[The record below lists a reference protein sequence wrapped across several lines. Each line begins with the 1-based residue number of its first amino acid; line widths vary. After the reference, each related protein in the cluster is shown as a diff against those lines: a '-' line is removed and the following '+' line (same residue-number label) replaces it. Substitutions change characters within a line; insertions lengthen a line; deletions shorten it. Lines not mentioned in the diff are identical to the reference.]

1 MKKETNLFKIEAC
14 IGTLQSGLE
23 AEKGGANRVELCDNL
38 AEGGTTPSA
47 ALIQMTK
54 EKLQIPAAVMIR
66 PRHGDFLYS
75 DLEFEIMKRDIYFCK
90 SIGVEAVVFGLLT
103 NDGRIDCERTKKL
116 VQEAGNM
123 EVCFHRAVDLSRDY
137 FEAIEQIINCGCKR
151 ILTSGAANKA
161 VEGFENIK
169 KAVKNP
175 LKRKIGAYYGCL
187 LLRPSGVMAFDNPEN
202 PTIIEDFIKAIGGT
216 PVVYPFRNECCGAY
230 VALKNSELPKQKSQK
245 VLSSAKEKGAEEVIT
260 ACPLCLYNLKE
271 NGGGSIEVKYFTELL
286 AEALGVK

>member
-1 MKKETNLFKIEAC
+1 MKNVTNYFKIEAC

-54 EKLQIPAAVMIR
+54 ERLKIPAAVMIR

-75 DLEFEIMKRDIYFCK
+75 DLEFEIMKRDISFCK
-90 SIGVEAVVFGLLT
+90 SVGVEAVVFGLLT

-137 FEAIEQIINCGCKR
+137 FEAIEQIIDCGCKR

-169 KAVKNP
+169 KTQELYGDKIEIMVGSGINAENVSKFYEIGIRNFH
-175 LKRKIGAYYGCL
+175 LSGKVQIDSLMTYRREGVSMGAISADEEYKITQTDYRKI
-187 LLRPSGVMAFDNPEN
+187 EN
-202 PTIIEDFIKAIGGT
+202 VK
-216 PVVYPFRNECCGAY
+216 
-230 VALKNSELPKQKSQK
+230 K
-245 VLSSAKEKGAEEVIT
+245 VLETK
-260 ACPLCLYNLKE
+260 
-271 NGGGSIEVKYFTELL
+271 F
-286 AEALGVK
+286 